1 MGMTLEIEDH
11 TDELYSSMN
20 VALKAAFE
28 EIGQNAE
35 AYAKAACPVDTGRLR
50 NSISHKSQDREM
62 QVGTNVEYAPCVEL
76 GTSRQKAQP
85 YLRPSVENY
94 IDKYKTIIVN
104 ELNKIG

>member
-1 MGMTLEIEDH
+1 MGMKIEIEDH
-11 TDELYSSMN
+11 TNELFDAMS

-50 NSISHKSQDREM
+50 NSISHQSKEREM

-94 IDKYKTIIVN
+94 IDKYKAIIVN